1 MPNMPDNISQ
11 QRNAIRQQV
20 RAARNALLPVQQQQ
34 ASSQLLTSLVK
45 HPKVQQAQHI
55 SVTLAHDGE
64 IDLHN
69 FIEWCW
75 QQKKQVYLPVVH
87 PTQIGELLFLAYQE
101 NTMMIKNRYG
111 IKEPRL
117 DINVDHQINEHN
129 DGHDNQSTSTST
141 SKSLAP
147 YLNTCSPENLDIVFT
162 PLVAFDQQGNRIGMG
177 GGYYDR
183 LLAPWFSDKRGPYPI
198 GLAHNCQYV
207 DLLPI
212 QEWDV
217 PLPEIMTPLQHFH
230 FSE

>member
-1 MPNMPDNISQ
+1 MSNMPDNISQ

-20 RAARNALLPVQQQQ
+20 RAARNALLPEQQQQ
-34 ASSQLLTSLVK
+34 ASSQLLTYLVK

-87 PTQIGELLFLAYQE
+87 PTNVGELLFLAYQE
-101 NTMMIKNRYG
+101 NTIMIKNRYG

-117 DINVDHQINEHN
+117 DIIVDHIDADNE
-129 DGHDNQSTSTST
+129 DHDNESTSTST
-141 SKSLAP
+141 SKSLTS
-147 YLNTCSPENLDIVFT
+147 YLHTCSPENLDIVFT

-183 LLAPWFSDKRGPYPI
+183 LLAPWFSDKIGPYPI
-198 GLAHNCQYV
+198 GVAHNCQCV

>member
-1 MPNMPDNISQ
+1 MMSNMPDNISQ

-20 RAARNALLPVQQQQ
+20 RAARNALLPEQQQQ
-34 ASSQLLTSLVK
+34 ASSQLLTYLVK

-87 PTQIGELLFLAYQE
+87 PTNVGELLFLAYQE
-101 NTMMIKNRYG
+101 NTIMIKNRYG

-117 DINVDHQINEHN
+117 DIIVDHIDADNE
-129 DGHDNQSTSTST
+129 DHDNESTSTST
-141 SKSLAP
+141 SKSLTS
-147 YLNTCSPENLDIVFT
+147 YLHTCSPENLDIVFT

-183 LLAPWFSDKRGPYPI
+183 LLAPWFSDKIGPYPI
-198 GLAHNCQYV
+198 GVAHNCQCV

>member
-1 MPNMPDNISQ
+1 MMSNMPDNISQ

-20 RAARNALLPVQQQQ
+20 RAARNALLPEQQQQ
-34 ASSQLLTSLVK
+34 ASSQLLTYLVK

-87 PTQIGELLFLAYQE
+87 PTNVGELLFLAYQE
-101 NTMMIKNRYG
+101 NTIMIKNRYG

-117 DINVDHQINEHN
+117 DIIVDHIDADNE
-129 DGHDNQSTSTST
+129 DHDNESTST
-141 SKSLAP
+141 SKSLTS
-147 YLNTCSPENLDIVFT
+147 YLHTCSPENLDIVFT

-183 LLAPWFSDKRGPYPI
+183 LLAPWFSDKIGPYPI
-198 GLAHNCQYV
+198 GVAHNCQCV

-217 PLPEIMTPLQHFH
+217 PLPEIITPLQHFH